1 MINILLSILF
11 LGCVVLIIK
20 LWKDRNFYLAEYFEQ
35 ESKAKFWV
43 KQFKNF
49 SKDEAINKELILRRK
64 YERLYHSACDE
75 LDKLKDKRQFNGTK
89 HQQRNERINNN
100 GKTN

>member
-1 MINILLSILF
+1 MINLLLSILF

-20 LWKDRNFYLAEYFEQ
+20 LWKDRNYYLAEYFEQ
-35 ESKAKFWV
+35 ESKAKFWE

-89 HQQRNERINNN
+89 HLQRGTNR
-100 GKTN
+100 KTD